1 MAVAVLV
8 DGFFDVVL
16 ATSIVEGFAADFF
29 FFFFFFLLVFRIL
42 VVAVVRGC
50 VPLAAGHADAAAV
63 SHVKEV
69 AESAEPMAAAR

>member
-1 MAVAVLV
+1 
-8 DGFFDVVL
+8 
-16 ATSIVEGFAADFF
+16 
-29 FFFFFFLLVFRIL
+29 
-42 VVAVVRGC
+42 VVRGC